1 MYVIEY
7 FLFYKV
13 AYDLE
18 CRANSKAKLLLL
30 SLVYIIVKQNHMNTI
45 NEFLIHLIIVFVCL
59 YIFYDVTIKRHIC
72 YYLSGFIILTFCEM
86 AVSIFLNFINKMDSI
101 NRSIITEG
109 VTIIISLIFYVCKN
123 KEVKTISLR
132 TLYML
137 DIIMLFSLLFLSF
150 VQYLLDSV
158 VVIRKIQKVGV
169 FFLIVGGAVFVFLYV
184 VIIHYSMNI
193 QSLIKRKG
201 YEKQKNAMQ
210 KEYYEKLLEKEKE
223 TRAFRHD
230 IMNDLLEI
238 RYFCYNKDFQK
249 ATDYL
254 DNMLS
259 NLQHIYNLTYN
270 VGNDTI
276 NVILNYYLN
285 SLSDKY
291 KVIVEGHIDGLSIN
305 QRDLSIVVSN
315 IVENAVEALEKY
327 GSGELYFSV
336 LEGNRYIRI
345 CVENDFDGVL
355 GKEKNGIIQTSKNDK
370 QLHGYGL
377 KNTKKIVEKYNGNY
391 CVNVCN
397 HKYVVTIDLEKPVR
411 EK

>member
-1 MYVIEY
+1 
-7 FLFYKV
+7 
-13 AYDLE
+13 
-18 CRANSKAKLLLL
+18 
-30 SLVYIIVKQNHMNTI
+30 
-45 NEFLIHLIIVFVCL
+45 
-59 YIFYDVTIKRHIC
+59 
-72 YYLSGFIILTFCEM
+72 
-86 AVSIFLNFINKMDSI
+86 
-101 NRSIITEG
+101 
-109 VTIIISLIFYVCKN
+109 
-123 KEVKTISLR
+123 
-132 TLYML
+132 
-137 DIIMLFSLLFLSF
+137 
-150 VQYLLDSV
+150 
-158 VVIRKIQKVGV
+158 
-169 FFLIVGGAVFVFLYV
+169 
-184 VIIHYSMNI
+184 MNI
-193 QSLIKRKG
+193 QSLIKRKS

-210 KEYYEKLLEKEKE
+210 KEYYEKLLEKERE

-238 RYFCYNKDFQK
+238 RYFCYNKDFEK

-254 DNMLS
+254 DNMLG
-259 NLQHIYNLTYN
+259 NLQHIYNLTYD

-327 GSGELYFSV
+327 ESGELYFSV

-377 KNTKKIVEKYNGNY
+377 KNAKKIVEKYNGNY
-391 CVNVCN
+391 CVNICN